1 LIGEFQLCYLAY
13 FDSITVKDITELATI
28 NRATFYAHFVDKY
41 MLLEVLFLEV
51 FDQTL
56 AERKIDDRSFRT
68 ETLENIILAMCDF
81 FKLIKKECKKI
92 SSSVM
97 SLMEEK
103 IINRIATLIKQI
115 VQQSDDSKDH
125 FSEEMELSIAMVSW
139 SIYGIAFKWSTTG
152 SFSQKEL
159 AAKSASLIQNGTNEL
174 LFTRSVMG

>member
-13 FDSITVKDITELATI
+13 FDSITVKDITELAT
-28 NRATFYAHFVDKY
+28 
-41 MLLEVLFLEV
+41 
-51 FDQTL
+51 
-56 AERKIDDRSFRT
+56 
-68 ETLENIILAMCDF
+68 
-81 FKLIKKECKKI
+81 
-92 SSSVM
+92 
-97 SLMEEK
+97 
-103 IINRIATLIKQI
+103 I